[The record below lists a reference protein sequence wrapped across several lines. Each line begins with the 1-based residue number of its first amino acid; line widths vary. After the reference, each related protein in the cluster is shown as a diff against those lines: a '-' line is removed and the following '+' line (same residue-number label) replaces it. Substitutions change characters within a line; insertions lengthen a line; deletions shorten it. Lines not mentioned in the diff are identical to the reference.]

1 MKRAGIDWQARH
13 LSPHSFRHTVNTIV
27 RNSGQTGSALVQP
40 AGRRETFR
48 ISGQTTR
55 GKAEAYANKALGVV
69 KVIFREAL
77 YREEIPQEP
86 SASVGTVKYRKEGR
100 AGRLHCRGETAPA
113 SDLERTTI
121 LVH

>member
-1 MKRAGIDWQARH
+1 MKRPYLLWKRGQLWYYRLAG
-13 LSPHSFRHTVNTIV
+13 
-27 RNSGQTGSALVQP
+27 GK
-40 AGRRETFR
+40 TFH

-86 SASVGTVKYRKEGR
+86 SASVVTVKYRKEGR